1 MATPISSSGQTAAD
15 ARALVVDGYNRAE
28 EIGDELLEQTLAA
41 LENLTYVQ
49 VAPLTISVDY
59 DVNSFLPSFVKPV
72 RPGDPS
78 LPGITAQQLDAP
90 TLADVVMRDVGAAP
104 VEPNMDAYSDYV
116 PPAAPAVPMPV
127 APVGVTPVLDE
138 IDAPDRPVYVLPDVP
153 TLLEL
158 DLPDAPVITIPA
170 FDAIRPTF
178 QYDVPEDGDLAY
190 VETEYSSELLDEM
203 RSVIGSMMQG
213 NYGLP
218 LTVEQ
223 ALFDRARAREDRLS
237 RKQVM
242 EVAEDMSARNL
253 VEPNGILAGRLRE
266 VRAENR
272 EKGHALNRD
281 LAIERAKEALEGVKS
296 AITQGMALEQVLIQ
310 QNESRNERAL
320 KVAMYVRD
328 FSINRLNAQIGIANL
343 QSQMY
348 ATDAQV
354 WRQRIEGEL
363 SKLEAFKAQI
373 DAQRLRGEINSD
385 LIDQYKAQ
393 FDAIR
398 ALSDIY
404 RSDVEAA
411 KAKGDLNLQKLEAA
425 KLVLQKYSTEV
436 EGWSKLWD
444 GYKSQVDAAQGRV
457 RFAEALAGMFATRM
471 QAYKI
476 KGDVYAQEAQMK
488 LANNGQLLSV
498 FQAKLANA
506 AQDLQGQM
514 AALDAAVKQ
523 HEARTRLY
531 QAEGDI
537 AQAESAALDR
547 AVSLKNEQ
555 ERNRTDV
562 ALRQADMGIQ
572 QMLKIGEIMVEQLK
586 ARAQALAQ
594 LLASSQSGV
603 NLAASISGSG
613 SASSAWGVNW
623 SGEAPDYTGSTTF
636 G

>member
-1 MATPISSSGQTAAD
+1 MALPIHSVGYTAAD
-15 ARALVVDGYNRAE
+15 ARAVVVDGYNRANE
-28 EIGDELLEQTLAA
+28 LGDLLLTQTLTA
-41 LENLTYVQ
+41 LQNLNYVQ
-49 VAPLTISVDY
+49 LAPMTISVTY
-59 DVNSFLPSFVKPV
+59 DTDSFLPTFQRPERPAEPPFPEIAPRALEVPV
-72 RPGDPS
+72 
-78 LPGITAQQLDAP
+78 LH
-90 TLADVVMRDVGAAP
+90 DVVMRDVGDAP
-104 VEPNMDAYSDYV
+104 AEPNLDAYADYA
-116 PPAAPAVPMPV
+116 PPAPPTTAVPV
-127 APVGVTPVLDE
+127 APTGVTPVLDP
-138 IDAPDRPVYVLPDVP
+138 IDVPDRPIYSLPDVP

-158 DLPDAPVITIPA
+158 NLPDAPAISIPA

-178 QYDVPEDGDLAY
+178 AYDVPEDGELAY
-190 VETEYSSELLDEM
+190 TETVYSSELLDEM
-203 RSVIGSMMQG
+203 RVAIRNMMQG

-218 LTVEQ
+218 LAVEQ
-223 ALFDRARAREDRLS
+223 AIFDRGRAREDRLS

-242 EVAEDMSARNL
+242 EVSEDLGARNL
-253 VEPNGILAGRLRE
+253 VEPNGILAARLRE
-266 VRAENR
+266 VHADNR
-272 EKGHALNRD
+272 EKAGALNRD
-281 LAIERAKEALEGVKS
+281 LTIERAKEALDGVRDSIAK
-296 AITQGMALEQVLIQ
+296 GMALEQVLIQ

-320 KVAMYVRD
+320 KVATYVRD

-363 SKLEAFKAQI
+363 SKLEAFKAEI
-373 DAQRLRGEINSD
+373 DAQRLRGEINKD

-393 FDAIR
+393 FDAVHSL
-398 ALSDIY
+398 ADIY

-411 KAKGDLNLQKLEAA
+411 KAKGELNVQKIEAA

-436 EGWSKLWD
+436 EGWSRLWD

-457 RFAEALAGMFATRM
+457 RFGEALAGMFATRM
-471 QAYKI
+471 QGFKV
-476 KGDVYAQEAQMK
+476 KGDVYAQEAQLK
-488 LANNGQLLSV
+488 LATNGQTLDLFRV
-498 FQAKLANA
+498 QLANA

-514 AALDAAVKQ
+514 AQLDAVVRQFAG
-523 HEARTRLY
+523 RTQLY
-531 QAEGDI
+531 QADSAM

-547 AVSLKNEQ
+547 ATSLKIEQ

-586 ARAQALAQ
+586 SRAQALAQ

-613 SASSAWGVNW
+613 SASSSWGANW
-623 SGEAPDYTGSTTF
+623 SGEAPDYTGPTNFS
-636 G
+636 